1 MHGTENVEQKQSTVG
16 KGMRAWLKLALGLAL
31 IWAMAFVLLP
41 WGQSLP
47 LIRPIMTII
56 TEANIDAG
64 SYWYT
69 QSEETAR
76 SQMYVRHAIRSS
88 NNNK

>member
-1 MHGTENVEQKQSTVG
+1 MHGTENLEEKQPAIR
-16 KGMRAWLKLALGLAL
+16 KGARPWLKLALGLAL
-31 IWAMAFVLLP
+31 IWGMAFVLLP

-47 LIRPIMTII
+47 FIRPIMTII

-64 SYWYT
+64 AYWYT

-76 SQMYVRHAIRSS
+76 SQMYVRHAIR
-88 NNNK
+88 NKK